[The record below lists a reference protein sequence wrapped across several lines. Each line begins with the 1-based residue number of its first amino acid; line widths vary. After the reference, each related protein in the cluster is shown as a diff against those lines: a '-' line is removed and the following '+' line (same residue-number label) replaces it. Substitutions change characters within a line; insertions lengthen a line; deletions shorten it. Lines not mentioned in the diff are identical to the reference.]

1 MNRPPTS
8 RRTLKTLAAT
18 AFLPLFL
25 LSTIFHA
32 RPAWAQIDVAPRAA
46 MDEAAAAV
54 RPVFA
59 AAPILAP
66 APLASALTAPAL
78 SAAPVSAAAI
88 TAAPSAAAP
97 APALAPA
104 AVAAAAAPAEEA
116 KSAAATTAAPTS
128 GRERRGNS
136 SKVPRDSA
144 REQLGRLAD
153 KGAQFDGGRGA
164 EAASTPVSEPSR
176 RLGKKAP
183 VGDPRNLLLAKY
195 ATSNLQAPPAQVDF
209 SAKVKNWGMM
219 LNDTLGDCT
228 VAACG
233 HQIQQWTA
241 NAGKQVTPPDSSIL
255 SAYEAV
261 SGYRPGRP
269 STDGGAEMLT
279 VLKYWRKLGIDGHKI
294 GAFAYINPAN
304 FDHLRAAVWTFGSAY
319 IGLAMPKS
327 SQKQAVWDVPAGGAV
342 GDGAPGSWGGHAVE
356 VAGFGPKGLLIV
368 TWGQLKWMTWDFLKT
383 YCDEAYAI
391 ISRDFL
397 AAGKTPNN
405 GFDLAALNADLK
417 AVADVPPPSTQQS
430 RRAPAEKKKRAR

>member
-1 MNRPPTS
+1 MNERTRY

-18 AFLPLFL
+18 AFLPAVFL
-25 LSTIFHA
+25 YAAFDACPA
-32 RPAWAQIDVAPRAA
+32 RAQLDVVPRAA

-59 AAPILAP
+59 ASPILAP

-88 TAAPSAAAP
+88 TAAPSAA
-97 APALAPA
+97 PALAPA
-104 AVAAAAAPAEEA
+104 AAAAAPAEDVKPA
-116 KSAAATTAAPTS
+116 SPGSVAAPAA
-128 GRERRGNS
+128 GRKRHG
-136 SKVPRDSA
+136 PPAQAPHDSA
-144 REQLGRLAD
+144 REQLGRIVD
-153 KGAQFDGGRGA
+153 QGAQFDGGRSA
-164 EAASTPVSEPSR
+164 DAALTHVSEPSR

-183 VGDPRNLLLAKY
+183 VRDPRNLLLSKY
-195 ATSNLQAPPAQVDF
+195 AASNLQAPPAQVDF

-241 NAGKQVTPPDSSIL
+241 NAGKQVTPPDASIL

-269 STDGGAEMLT
+269 STDNGAEMLT
-279 VLKYWRKLGIDGHKI
+279 VLKYWRKLGIAGHKI
-294 GAFAYINPAN
+294 GAFAYIDPTN

-368 TWGQLKWMTWDFLKT
+368 TWGELKWMTWDFLKT

-391 ISRDFL
+391 ISQDFL

-417 AVADVPPPSTQQS
+417 AVADVPPPSSQQS
-430 RRAPAEKKKRAR
+430 RRGPTKKKKSAR